1 VGIVTADQLSD
12 FDFEIVM
19 SLADDAE
26 PFGVIF
32 RSVAAAVTDSK
43 PLDALAH
50 CRALEARGIIRLLW
64 MEGGRFRD
72 PATPIR
78 ENEFG
83 SVLVTARTQPA
94 DFVAGLW
101 AELTG
106 EGKRHL
112 LERLGPPDA
121 GSLYRLEY
129 YPQEMHLVVYAANE
143 ALADEKARDYQARD
157 GGPEIEAA
165 LRTVERRVSFVLR
178 SGHQVSDGCRVS
190 YRWPKSASK
199 H

>member
-1 VGIVTADQLSD
+1 MTADQLSD
-12 FDFEIVM
+12 FDFEIVI

-32 RSVAAAVTDSK
+32 GSVAAAVTDSK
-43 PLDALAH
+43 PLDVLAR
-50 CRALEARGIIRLLW
+50 CRALEARGIVRLLW
-64 MEGGRFRD
+64 MEGGRFLD
-72 PATPIR
+72 PATPIK

-94 DFVAGLW
+94 DFVTGLW
-101 AELTG
+101 AELTA
-106 EGKRHL
+106 EGKRYL
-112 LERLGPPDA
+112 LERLGPPDP
-121 GSLYRLEY
+121 GSLYRLEH
-129 YPQEMHLVVYAANE
+129 YPPEMHLVVYAANE

-157 GGPEIEAA
+157 GGPEIAAA
-165 LRTVERRVSFVLR
+165 LRTVERGVSFVLR

-190 YRWPKSASK
+190 YRWPRSTSK

>member
-1 VGIVTADQLSD
+1 VKADQLSD

-19 SLADDAE
+19 SSADDAE

-43 PLDALAH
+43 PLDVLAR
-50 CRALEARGIIRLLW
+50 CRALEAHGMVRLLW
-64 MEGGRFRD
+64 MVGGRFRD

-83 SVLVTARTQPA
+83 SVLVAARTQPA
-94 DFVAGLW
+94 DLVAGLW
-101 AELTG
+101 AELTAD
-106 EGKRHL
+106 GKRYL
-112 LERLGPPDA
+112 LERLGPPDPA
-121 GSLYRLEY
+121 SLYRLEH
-129 YPQEMHLVVYAANE
+129 YPPEMHLVVYAANE

-165 LRTVERRVSFVLR
+165 LRTVERRVSFVLP
-178 SGHQVSDGCRVS
+178 SGHKVSDGCRVS
-190 YRWPKSASK
+190 YRWPKSTSE

>member
-1 VGIVTADQLSD
+1 MGIVTADQLSD
-12 FDFEIVM
+12 FDFEIVI

-32 RSVAAAVTDSK
+32 GSVAAAVTDSK
-43 PLDALAH
+43 PLDVLAR
-50 CRALEARGIIRLLW
+50 CRALEARGIVRLLW

-72 PATPIR
+72 PATPIK

-94 DFVAGLW
+94 DFVTGLW
-101 AELTG
+101 AELTA
-106 EGKRHL
+106 EGKRYL
-112 LERLGPPDA
+112 LERLGPPDP
-121 GSLYRLEY
+121 GSLYRLEH
-129 YPQEMHLVVYAANE
+129 YPPEMHLVVYAANE

-157 GGPEIEAA
+157 GGPEIAAA
-165 LRTVERRVSFVLR
+165 LRTVERGVSFVLR

-190 YRWPKSASK
+190 YRWPRSTSK

>member
-1 VGIVTADQLSD
+1 MTADQLSD
-12 FDFEIVM
+12 FDFEIVI

-32 RSVAAAVTDSK
+32 GSVAAAVTDSK
-43 PLDALAH
+43 PLDVLAR
-50 CRALEARGIIRLLW
+50 CRALEARGIVRLLW

-72 PATPIR
+72 PATPIK

-94 DFVAGLW
+94 DFVTGLW
-101 AELTG
+101 AELTA
-106 EGKRHL
+106 EGKRYL
-112 LERLGPPDA
+112 LERLGPPDP
-121 GSLYRLEY
+121 GSLYRLEH
-129 YPQEMHLVVYAANE
+129 YPPEMHLVVYAANE

-157 GGPEIEAA
+157 GGPEIAAA
-165 LRTVERRVSFVLR
+165 LRTVERGVSFVLR

-190 YRWPKSASK
+190 YRWPRSTSK